1 MRKVFVKTKNVKKFI
16 SMVSNLQNRAEG
28 VPGMALVYGEPGLGK
43 TQTIN
48 WWALKNDAILVRCTQ
63 LMSARW
69 LLTEILDEMGEIS
82 SSRISDCFN
91 LIIKNLITNPQILI
105 IDEIDY
111 LTIDTKS
118 VETLRD
124 IHDKTNIPIILV
136 GMTNAKSRLKRYKH
150 LYDRLSEIVKFE
162 PFSKQDI
169 AEIIKELSEV
179 AFTDCALRYVNSNIN
194 RFRQLVKIINK
205 AEAIAKANGLTSID
219 EIMLKEIVINET
231 ENFETNQAS

>member
-1 MRKVFVKTKNVKKFI
+1 MRKVFVKTKNVKQFI
-16 SMVSNLQNRAEG
+16 SMVSNLQKRAEG
-28 VPGMALVYGEPGLGK
+28 VPGMALVYGDPGLGK

-111 LTIDTKS
+111 LTIDTKI

-169 AEIIKELSEV
+169 AEIVRELSEV
-179 AFTDCALRYVNSNIN
+179 TFTDCALRYVNSNIN

-205 AEAIAKANGLTSID
+205 AEAIAQANGLASID

>member
-1 MRKVFVKTKNVKKFI
+1 VRKVFVKTKNVKQFI
-16 SMVSNLQNRAEG
+16 SMVSNLQKRAEG
-28 VPGMALVYGEPGLGK
+28 VPGMALVYGDPGLGK

-111 LTIDTKS
+111 LTIDTKI

-169 AEIIKELSEV
+169 AEIVRELSEV
-179 AFTDCALRYVNSNIN
+179 TFTDCALRYVNSNIN

-219 EIMLKEIVINET
+219 EIMLKENVINET